1 VLWRVPGGRGVWLS
15 VNLVLSGG
23 RRPHRLYYGWVLV
36 AALGVTTIISYGTT
50 YYLFGVLLA
59 PIGHDLGWSRANLS
73 GAYALGTVLAG
84 VLGLP
89 IGRLVDRH
97 GARLLMSVGS
107 ILGTLMLLGLSR
119 VHALWQFYA
128 LWAGGFALA
137 SSLTFYSV
145 SYTVV
150 ATWFARRRGAALA
163 LLTLLG
169 GLASPIFIPLAGALI
184 PRFGWRGTVMTLAL
198 AQLCLAL
205 PLHALVVRRRP
216 EDLALLPDGATLSS
230 IPSSTPLSGLTV
242 AAALRTPA
250 FWVLTG
256 AYALATLASTVILVH
271 GIAFLIGRGYDAV
284 LAASIMGLVGL
295 ASLPGRLLL
304 NLLSDRIGPQK
315 LLGACLIMQ
324 ASGVIMLVQGRSL
337 GWLVAYVVTYGAAFG
352 AISPLRAAVMADHFG
367 RRAYGAITAVQ
378 GVPVALCAG
387 LGPLAAGW
395 LYDRLPQGYGIS
407 FWTCGGAFLL
417 AGIGVAGAPRPA
429 SLTEARRTAP

>member
-1 VLWRVPGGRGVWLS
+1 MS
-15 VNLVLSGG
+15 LVSAVRLP
-23 RRPHRLYYGWVLV
+23 RHLYYGWILV
-36 AALGVTTIISYGTT
+36 AALGVTTIVSYGAT
-50 YYLFGVLLA
+50 YYLFGVLVV
-59 PIGHDLGWSRANLS
+59 PIGHDLGWSRASLA

-84 VLGLP
+84 LLGLP
-89 IGRLVDRH
+89 VGRLVDRH

-107 ILGTLMLLGLSR
+107 VLGALMLLGLSH
-119 VHALWQFYA
+119 VQTLWQFYA

-137 SSLTFYSV
+137 TSLTFYSV

-169 GLASPIFIPLAGALI
+169 GLASPIFIPLVGALI
-184 PRFGWRGTVMTLAL
+184 PRLGWRGTLVVLAVV
-198 AQLCLAL
+198 QLCVAL
-205 PLHALVVRRRP
+205 PLHAVVVRRRP
-216 EDLALLPDGATLSS
+216 EDHGLLPDGAPVSSAPPSTL
-230 IPSSTPLSGLTV
+230 LSGMSRDV
-242 AAALRTPA
+242 ALRQPA
-250 FWVLTG
+250 FWMLTG

-271 GIAFLIGRGYDAV
+271 GIAFLIARGYDAV
-284 LAASIMGLVGL
+284 MAATVMGLVGL

-304 NLLSDRIGPQK
+304 NLLSDRIGPQR

-324 ASGVIMLVQGRSL
+324 ASGVIMLVQGTSL
-337 GWLVAYVVTYGAAFG
+337 GWLMAFVIIYGAAFG

-367 RRAYGAITAVQ
+367 RRAYGAITAMQ

-417 AGIGVAGAPRPA
+417 AGIGVAWAPRPA
-429 SLTEARRTAP
+429 GRAEARSTAP